1 MSDISVSIGQ
11 RYESDSLVIF
21 GINNNEKLELIEIFT
36 AAFGITF
43 PVLLD
48 SAFLVV
54 SAYNQFGGISPFP
67 LDYIIDQ
74 QMKVAYHNTDYD
86 PRRMIEIINNLLNI
100 TGVERSITST
110 PLSYRLKQNY
120 PNPFNP
126 ATQIEFSLPV
136 SSKVSL
142 VIYNLLGQEIARLID
157 GEQAAGVHSVTWE
170 ATNLATGIY
179 FYRIQAG
186 DFVQTRKMLLL
197 K

>member
-21 GINNNEKLELIEIFT
+21 GINNNEKLELVEIFT

-54 SAYNQFGGISPFP
+54 SAYNQFGGTSPFP

-100 TGVERSITST
+100 INVEEYVTST
-110 PLSYRLKQNY
+110 PFSYQLNQNY

-126 ATQIEFSLPV
+126 VTTITYVLP
-136 SSKVSL
+136 SASKVL
-142 VIYNLLGQEIARLID
+142 LTIYNLRGQEIARLVD
-157 GEQAAGVHSVTWE
+157 GIQLTGLHRIMWDASGVAS
-170 ATNLATGIY
+170 GIY